1 MDRSD
6 RDDVPQARATERR
19 WGPWVDTVVPE
30 EGLTY
35 RHLETAASSAS
46 TATESLEDRVV
57 LQATVAETT
66 LFRQYK
72 FGNVPEPR
80 VHMLLA
86 PESAPGCALPRASSM
101 RASSIEQAPCVKVL
115 ADKCTEKFG
124 KDWNVG
130 VDVVAYRVW
139 RRRRG
144 WHADDT
150 QGETLIVAVI
160 LQSGG
165 GPRRVQFRP
174 KTPDA
179 KYDDSNGITRRSKDH
194 VGESTVAGRRR
205 RDRAVD

>member
-1 MDRSD
+1 MFPSLGTHALS
-6 RDDVPQARATERR
+6 ARVR
-19 WGPWVDTVVPE
+19 P
-30 EGLTY
+30 GLRGHRYHGVT
-35 RHLETAASSAS
+35 
-46 TATESLEDRVV
+46 
-57 LQATVAETT
+57 
-66 LFRQYK
+66 
-72 FGNVPEPR
+72 
-80 VHMLLA
+80 
-86 PESAPGCALPRASSM
+86 M

-130 VDVVAYRVW
+130 VDVVAYRDGYDSC
-139 RRRRG
+139 G

-179 KYDDSNGITRRSKDH
+179 KYDDSNGITRREQ
-194 VGESTVAGRRR
+194 GPCWGTTAAGRRR